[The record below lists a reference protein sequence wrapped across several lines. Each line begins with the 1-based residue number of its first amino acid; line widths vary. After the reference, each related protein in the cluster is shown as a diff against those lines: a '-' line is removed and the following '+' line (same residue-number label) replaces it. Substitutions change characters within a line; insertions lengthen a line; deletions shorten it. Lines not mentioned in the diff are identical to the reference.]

1 MTFFLSIRTTSFKL
15 FLRYLVE
22 AVIVVMIKNIGTWCT
37 WNNKSKD
44 SKRIKNQSPCF
55 CGIKDVSMFTKDI
68 RRRLEDKLLVWQSF
82 LSTFQRRKSNSN
94 SFVEM
99 EVAITKEKKYDL
111 LHWWKCLSVP
121 LLCCPIRFN
130 LRRRI

>member
-1 MTFFLSIRTTSFKL
+1 
-15 FLRYLVE
+15 
-22 AVIVVMIKNIGTWCT
+22 MIANIGTKCT

-55 CGIKDVSMFTKDI
+55 CGIKDVSMFTKEI
-68 RRRLEDKLLVWQSF
+68 RRLEDKLLVWQSF

-99 EVAITKEKKYDL
+99 EVAITNERKKNTICCIDENA
-111 LHWWKCLSVP
+111 WAF
-121 LLCCPIRFN
+121 LCYVVQYVSICEEGFKKHSRLI
-130 LRRRI
+130 LMVS